1 MTSLRRSTIWT
12 NWHSIKKG
20 NVSVAFFAIY
30 VEELFMILNNETK
43 TLAEKE
49 VRAVLAAVCMGDSF
63 ASELSLDELESLLNT
78 AGGVAVARVVQNLES
93 PNTKTYIG
101 TGKAKEI
108 AEFVANDGEID
119 LVVFDN
125 ELTPSQLNNLEEL
138 IGVRVIDRTML
149 ILDIFALH
157 AVTGEGK
164 MQVEIACLR
173 YTAPRLTGKGKELS
187 RLGGGIGTRG
197 PGESK
202 LESDRRHIKRRISA
216 LEEELREMERTRITK
231 RAARDKK
238 SIKSAVIVGYTNSGK
253 STLLNYLTD
262 AGILAENKLFATLDP
277 TTRLLTTEGG
287 EELLLTDTVGFI
299 DGLPHHLIKAFKS
312 TLDELKYADM
322 IISVTDASEEDS
334 RRRRKMQV
342 TEKLIEELCGE
353 HKPIVRVFNKI
364 DKVED
369 RDFIPPDAI
378 EISALSGMGIDKL
391 VGELENLIR
400 GGRKVVSFKFP
411 PSAAGLVSSLYAFG
425 EVLETEYND
434 DGSISVKACCEE
446 KEIGRLTQYI
456 ID

>member
-1 MTSLRRSTIWT
+1 MLI
-12 NWHSIKKG
+12 N
-20 NVSVAFFAIY
+20 
-30 VEELFMILNNETK
+30 EENNA
-43 TLAEKE
+43 LAEKSA
-49 VRAVLAAVCMGDSF
+49 RGVLVSVCMGDPF
-63 ASELSLDELESLLNT
+63 LSELSLDELESLLET
-78 AGGVAVARVVQNLES
+78 AGGTTVARVVQNLES

-101 TGKAKEI
+101 SGKAKEI
-108 AEFVANDGEID
+108 ADFIEKDGDID

-125 ELTPSQLNNLEEL
+125 ELSPSQLNNLEE
-138 IGVRVIDRTML
+138 IVGVRVIDRTML

-202 LESDRRHIKRRISA
+202 LESDRRHIKRRIAA
-216 LEEELREMERTRITK
+216 LEAELKEMERTRLTK

-287 EELLLTDTVGFI
+287 EEVLLTDTVGFI

-334 RRRRKMQV
+334 RRRRKTEV
-342 TEKLIEELCGE
+342 TEKLIDELCGE
-353 HKPIVRVFNKI
+353 HKPIIRVYNKM
-364 DKVED
+364 DKAVD
-369 RDFIPPDAI
+369 REFIPADAV
-378 EISALSGMGIDKL
+378 EISALTGNGVDTL
-391 VGELENLIR
+391 VSTLETIVK
-400 GGRKVVSFKFP
+400 GGRKTVSFRFP
-411 PSAAGLVSSLYAFG
+411 YSEAGKMSLLYSFG

-434 DGSISVKACCEE
+434 DGSISVKALCEE
-446 KEIGRLTQYI
+446 KEIGRLAQYVE
-456 ID
+456 DEK